1 MILASS
7 AKVCSGL
14 VSFVLSSSPGIADT
28 RLLWIGCEERVIG
41 GFEADLWGEL
51 GLRATVPAVLQYSRV
66 LFTPRFWRQLWLEGR
81 RERRSWGFAHGR
93 RERRVSV

>member
-7 AKVCSGL
+7 AKVGSRL

-28 RLLWIGCEERVIG
+28 RLLWIRCEERVIG

-51 GLRATVPAVLQYSRV
+51 GLRATVPAVLQYLRV
-66 LFTPRFWRQLWLEGR
+66 LFTPRLCRQLGL
-81 RERRSWGFAHGR
+81 
-93 RERRVSV
+93 